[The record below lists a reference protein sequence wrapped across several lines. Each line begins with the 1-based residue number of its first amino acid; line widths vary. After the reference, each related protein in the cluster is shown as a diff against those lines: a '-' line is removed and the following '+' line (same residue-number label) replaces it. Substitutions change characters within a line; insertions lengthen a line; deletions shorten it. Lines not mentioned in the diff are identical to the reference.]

1 MSYSNE
7 YWEKIELKAKEL
19 GVPFQNDD
27 GTYKSAL
34 EWLQEVS
41 DKLYGSNKEEQSCP
55 KL

>member
-7 YWEKIELKAKEL
+7 NWDKAKLKAQEL

-41 DKLYGSNKEEQSCP
+41 DKLYDLNKEE
-55 KL
+55 

>member
-1 MSYSNE
+1 MNYLDE
-7 YWEKIELKAKEL
+7 CWDKAKLKAQEL

-41 DKLYGSNKEEQSCP
+41 DKVYGSNKEE
-55 KL
+55 

>member
-1 MSYSNE
+1 MNHFDKW
-7 YWEKIELKAKEL
+7 WEKAILKAQEL

-41 DKLYGSNKEEQSCP
+41 DKLYDLNKEE
-55 KL
+55 